1 MGAARAA
8 RRLRLDDRKIR
19 IDIQV
24 LCAAARAAAPLYTA
38 FAFRPRRTRMHP
50 SIHARL
56 TPDKPAYLMAGSGR
70 TIGYRELEEA
80 SNRLAHFFRRV
91 GVAAGDRIALMLE
104 NHPRYF
110 EICWAAQRA
119 GIVYTAIS
127 SRLTP
132 GEAAY
137 IVGDCGARVFIGS
150 MALAAQAA
158 ELRGQTPQVQTRL
171 MLDGAI
177 EGYRSYEDAV
187 ADCPFT
193 PIADESA
200 GGDML
205 YSSGT
210 TGRPKGVF
218 VPPES
223 TDIAHVNALL
233 KVCMGPFAMNGDTVY
248 LSPGPLYHAAPLR
261 FAMAVMRLGGTV
273 VVMEHF
279 DAAEFLALVEKH
291 RVTHTQVVPTMF
303 VRMLK
308 LPEDERRAH
317 DLSSLR
323 IAIHAAAP
331 CPVPVKQQMIDWWG
345 PIVWEYYAGTE
356 GMGMT
361 LVSSPEW
368 LEHKGTVGRAVVG
381 VAHICDDDGEE
392 LPVGETGGVY
402 FSDGKVFE
410 YHNDPQK
417 TAAGRNAKG
426 WTTLGDIGTMD
437 AEGYLYLTDR
447 KAHMIISGGVNIY
460 PQEAENL
467 LVTHPKV
474 LDVAVFGVPNEEFG
488 EEVKAVVQP
497 RDMTEA
503 GRLLEQELIAF
514 CREHLSSIKCPRSI
528 DFEAELPRHPT
539 GKLYKRL
546 LRERY
551 WAGHASTIV

>member
-1 MGAARAA
+1 
-8 RRLRLDDRKIR
+8 
-19 IDIQV
+19 
-24 LCAAARAAAPLYTA
+24 
-38 FAFRPRRTRMHP
+38 MHP
-50 SIHARL
+50 SIHARQ
-56 TPDKPAYLMAGSGR
+56 TPDKPAYRMAGSGLAVS
-70 TIGYRELEEA
+70 YRQLDEG
-80 SNRLAHFFRRV
+80 SNRLAQLLRRLGL
-91 GVAAGDRIALMLE
+91 GVGDRIALMLE

-127 SRLTP
+127 SRLTA

-137 IVGDCGARVFIGS
+137 IVGDCGARIFITS
-150 MALAAQAA
+150 KALAGQAA
-158 ELRGQTPQVQTRL
+158 ELLAQMPRVHTRL
-171 MLDGAI
+171 MLDGVI
-177 EGYRSYEDAV
+177 DGYQAYEAAV
-187 ADCPFT
+187 AGRPAER
-193 PIADESA
+193 IADESA

-223 TDIAHVNALL
+223 TDIAYVNSLL
-233 KVCMGPFAMNGDTVY
+233 KVCIGPFMMGPDTVY

-279 DAAEFLALVEKH
+279 DAAEFLRLVPLH
-291 RVTHTQVVPTMF
+291 RITHTQVVPTMF
-303 VRMLK
+303 VRLLK
-308 LPEDERRAH
+308 LPDAQRLAH

-361 LVSSPEW
+361 LVNSTEW
-368 LEHKGTVGRAVVG
+368 LAHKGTVGRAVVG
-381 VAHICDDDGEE
+381 VLHICDDDGNE
-392 LPVGETGGVY
+392 LPPGENGGVY

-497 RDMTEA
+497 RDMAQA
-503 GRLLEQELIAF
+503 GQALEQELIAF
-514 CREHLSSIKCPRSI
+514 CREHLSAIKCPRSI
-528 DFEAELPRHPT
+528 DFQAELPRHPT

-546 LRERY
+546 LRDRY
-551 WAGHASTIV
+551 WAGHSSKIV

>member
-1 MGAARAA
+1 
-8 RRLRLDDRKIR
+8 
-19 IDIQV
+19 
-24 LCAAARAAAPLYTA
+24 
-38 FAFRPRRTRMHP
+38 MHP
-50 SIHARL
+50 SIHAQQ
-56 TPDKPAYLMAGSGR
+56 TPEKIAWRMAGSGHAVS
-70 TIGYRELEEA
+70 YRELDEA
-80 SNRLAHFFRRV
+80 SNRLAHFFRSV
-91 GVAAGDRIALMLE
+91 GVGIGDRIALMLE

-127 SRLTP
+127 SRLTA

-137 IVGDCGARVFIGS
+137 IVDDCGAKVFIS
-150 MALAAQAA
+150 SSALSSQAA
-158 ELRGQTPQVQTRL
+158 ELLACTPKVQTRL
-171 MLDGAI
+171 MLDGTI
-177 EGYRSYEDAV
+177 EGYAAYEAAV
-187 ADCPFT
+187 AGRPTT
-193 PIADESA
+193 PVTDPSA

-223 TDIAHVNALL
+223 TDIAYVNSLL
-233 KVCMGPFAMNGDTVY
+233 KVCLGPFQMGPQTLY

-273 VVMEHF
+273 VLMEHF
-279 DAAEFLALVEKH
+279 DAAEFLALVERH
-291 RVTHTQVVPTMF
+291 RITHTQVVPTMF

-308 LPEDERRAH
+308 LPEAQRRAH

-361 LVSSPEW
+361 LVNSADW
-368 LEHKGTVGRAVVG
+368 LTHKGTVGRAVVG
-381 VAHICDDDGEE
+381 VLHICDDEGNE
-392 LPVGETGGVY
+392 LPPGEHGGVY
-402 FSDGKVFE
+402 FSDGKAFE

-417 TAAGRNAKG
+417 TAAARNARG

-437 AEGYLYLTDR
+437 AEGYLYLSDR

-474 LDVAVFGVPNEEFG
+474 LDAAVFGVPNEEFG

-497 RDMTEA
+497 RDMAQA
-503 GRLLEQELIAF
+503 GKALEHELIAF
-514 CREHLSSIKCPRSI
+514 CREHLSHIKCPRSI
-528 DFEAELPRHPT
+528 DFQAELPRHPT

-546 LRERY
+546 LRDRY
-551 WAGHASTIV
+551 WAGHASKIV